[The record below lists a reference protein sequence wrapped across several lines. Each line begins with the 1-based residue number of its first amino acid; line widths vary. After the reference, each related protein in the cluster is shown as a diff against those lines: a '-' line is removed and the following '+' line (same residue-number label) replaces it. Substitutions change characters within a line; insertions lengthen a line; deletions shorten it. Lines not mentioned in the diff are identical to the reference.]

1 MAYVAISR
9 VTLCKHWGR
18 NCPTSHFHSFC
29 ACVYNRCLPIRGE
42 NDHLLALYESILKR
56 MTWRKFFFFCLIFK
70 KKSKLTRLNSKLPS
84 SSHSYQDWTFIS
96 DVHGLILVTSVV
108 PSTSKYTRQKN
119 IFNPAPVLVLVKNLV
134 SQKQKSE
141 NNEQKIVVVRVLV
154 LLKKSSA
161 MLEGK
166 TAKANQ
172 SINQSISGM

>member
-1 MAYVAISR
+1 MAYVAVSR
-9 VTLCKHWGR
+9 VTLRKHWGR

-29 ACVYNRCLPIRGE
+29 ACVYNRCLPIRKE
-42 NDHLLALYESILKR
+42 NEHLFALYEGILKR
-56 MTWRKFFFFCLIFK
+56 MTWRKFFFFCLIFQK
-70 KKSKLTRLNSKLPS
+70 MSKLTRLNSKLPS

-119 IFNPAPVLVLVKNLV
+119 ISNPAPVLFLVKNLV

-141 NNEQKIVVVRVLV
+141 NNEHKIVVVLVLV
-154 LLKKSSA
+154 LSKKSST

-166 TAKANQ
+166 TANANQ